1 MSPHR
6 PVSKAP
12 SKAKSKAKSK
22 AETKAK
28 TKAKTKATA
37 ARKPGPDAGSK
48 SGSKGKLPAKPKSP
62 AKLKPVLKG
71 AATKLALGAKAP
83 SFSLPRDG
91 GGTVSLGD
99 FAGRKLVIYF
109 YPRAETPGCTREAID
124 FSRHKEAF
132 ARAGADVVGVS
143 ADSVQAQDAF
153 KAKHGLSIA
162 LASDEKRHMLEA
174 YDVWQEKS
182 LYGRKF
188 MGIVR
193 TTVLIDA
200 DGRIARIWPKVFVEG
215 HAEEVLA
222 AVKSL

>member
-1 MSPHR
+1 MSAHR
-6 PVSKAP
+6 PASKAP
-12 SKAKSKAKSK
+12 SKAKTRAK
-22 AETKAK
+22 TKDK
-28 TKAKTKATA
+28 TKAKA
-37 ARKPGPDAGSK
+37 ARKPDPKSASK
-48 SGSKGKLPAKPKSP
+48 AKLPAKPKPPKP
-62 AKLKPVLKG
+62 ASKD
-71 AATKLALGAKAP
+71 AATKLAVGAKAP
-83 SFSLPRDG
+83 SFSLLRDG
-91 GGTVSLGD
+91 GGAVSLRD

-109 YPRAETPGCTREAID
+109 YPRADTPGCTREAID
-124 FSRHKEAF
+124 FSRHKDAF

-143 ADSVQAQDAF
+143 ADTVQAQDAF

-174 YDVWQEKS
+174 YGVWQEKS

-200 DGRIARIWPKVFVEG
+200 DGRIARIWPKVFVDG